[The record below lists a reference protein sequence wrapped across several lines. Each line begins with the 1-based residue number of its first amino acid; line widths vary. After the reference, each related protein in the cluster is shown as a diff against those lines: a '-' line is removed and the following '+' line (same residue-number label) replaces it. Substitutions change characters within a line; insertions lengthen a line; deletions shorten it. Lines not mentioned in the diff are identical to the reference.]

1 MANSKYITQIIR
13 EASKRAP
20 IFGLGEI
27 VDGVTGYKGRQVTR
41 KSTLNRFVQDVVDD
55 LASEGKIPAKFAR
68 RAKQA
73 ISWQNDTDNAEILS
87 RRKDGIAI
95 DLRHRK
101 SKGRPALGYMK
112 YYLAP
117 KMKGFGEPT
126 DQMELAFRTRNRRNM
141 FSHSKPDERFWNTF
155 TVVSNPKSK
164 VTKPSAERMIR
175 ETKQKLQQ
183 AGYDNKLRERK
194 FGVVVQN
201 GKRVA
206 QRIPQNKRDK
216 IIQSLASIY
225 NDERRRIPM
234 RAHIADN
241 VRARKPWKDIANVTD
256 GEML

>member
-1 MANSKYITQIIR
+1 
-13 EASKRAP
+13 
-20 IFGLGEI
+20 
-27 VDGVTGYKGRQVTR
+27 
-41 KSTLNRFVQDVVDD
+41 
-55 LASEGKIPAKFAR
+55 
-68 RAKQA
+68 
-73 ISWQNDTDNAEILS
+73 
-87 RRKDGIAI
+87 
-95 DLRHRK
+95 
-101 SKGRPALGYMK
+101 
-112 YYLAP
+112 
-117 KMKGFGEPT
+117 
-126 DQMELAFRTRNRRNM
+126 
-141 FSHSKPDERFWNTF
+141 
-155 TVVSNPKSK
+155 
-164 VTKPSAERMIR
+164 
-175 ETKQKLQQ
+175 